1 MARRSRRRSKRLENS
16 EVSLT
21 PMIDVAFTLLIIFM
35 IATPIMRNGI
45 KITLPDGSA
54 QEMSGEQQEFVVHIN
69 EQGQIFFNELLV
81 SMDRLIPTIQE
92 KMGSNTK
99 QTVFVRADKSVPYG
113 KVISVVDQIKVVGG
127 VDYVALATQ
136 TPAQV

>member
-1 MARRSRRRSKRLENS
+1 MARRSRRRSKRLENA

-21 PMIDVAFTLLIIFM
+21 PLIDVALTLLIIFM

-45 KITLPDGSA
+45 KVTLPDGSA

-69 EQGQIFFNELLV
+69 GQGKIFFNETLL
-81 SMDRLIPTIQE
+81 SMDRLIPAITK
-92 KMGSNTK
+92 KMGNNKK
-99 QTVFVRADKSVPYG
+99 QTVFVKADKLVPYG